1 MVTKHAKLDLVSP
14 ALSSLDLVPRLV
26 DEVDTDTFGTFS
38 GEIPRSARAE
48 DTVVA
53 KARAGL
59 EACPSAELGVA
70 SEGSFGPHPYLP
82 FVPGGVEL
90 VAIVGRDGH
99 FIVGVDVTTETNFA
113 SLETSSEEGVSAFLE
128 RIGFPS
134 HAVLVGSKRSDPRR
148 ASSIVKGINDYDT
161 LRREL
166 SRIVHDHGTALV
178 ETDMRA
184 HMNPTRRQAITRAA
198 EDMARRARVACPR
211 CAKPGFCV
219 VEVVPGLPCSQCGC
233 ATGKAKERISACR
246 ACRYRQVT
254 PAEGSPYADPY
265 HCPECNP

>member
-1 MVTKHAKLDLVSP
+1 MVTKHEKLELVSP
-14 ALSSLDLVPRLV
+14 ALSTLALVPRLV

-38 GEIPRSARAE
+38 GDIPRSASAE

-59 EACPSAELGVA
+59 DTCPSAELSVA

-90 VAIVGRDGH
+90 VALVGRDGH

-113 SLETSSEEGVSAFLE
+113 SLETSSEEGVGAFLE

-134 HAVLVGSKRSDPRR
+134 HAVLVGPKRSDLRR
-148 ASSIVKGINDYDT
+148 ASSIVKGITNHDT

-166 SRIVHDHGTALV
+166 ARIVHQHGTVLI

-198 EDMARRARVACPR
+198 EDMVRRARVACPR
-211 CAKPGFCV
+211 CGKPGFYF
-219 VEVVPGLPCSQCGC
+219 VEAVPGRPCSQCGY
-233 ATGKAKERISACR
+233 ATGKTKERISACR
-246 ACRYRQVT
+246 GCRYRQVT